1 MVNRDEYCQR
11 YFMRKEAGVFSF
23 IKNMFGKAKPAAAAS
38 GAGLAGEGR
47 LASLSNNL
55 LGGPEMIP
63 AITIG
68 GAGIGLTES

>member
-1 MVNRDEYCQR
+1 MFDRDDYCQR

-23 IKNMFGKAKPAAAAS
+23 IKNMFSKSKPAAAS

-47 LASLSNNL
+47 LASLSNKL

-68 GAGIGLTES
+68 GAGIAATES